1 MPTLDHGVSFR
12 YNLRHHSLV
21 LNSSSLSCAR
31 SNNSKRLTKAL
42 MDSRGTGRTFL
53 RWRSLAVGRGSWRV
67 GKAFKL
73 PETTKPIFSFSAPPP
88 PTKIWGDNGLP
99 PRNTQTNLS
108 YFKT

>member
-67 GKAFKL
+67 GKGLIIPAA
-73 PETTKPIFSFSAPPP
+73 TKPTYAVAAHPPR
-88 PTKIWGDNGLP
+88 TLISVVNGLAP
-99 PRNTQTNLS
+99 VHT
-108 YFKT
+108 